1 MTRFASP
8 ERHAEPQPR
17 DVERPRPAGRAAAV
31 LALQRAAGNAAAR
44 RVLARDTPAVTKP
57 PNLDALLK
65 DAVTKEDWP
74 AATAILGRYPS
85 DSERRVALGRL
96 NGYAGMMIDDFLRS
110 PAGAPHRAL
119 MPVLKS
125 VLEPWMDRE
134 MPGYVKSGSWSS
146 VAILLYHYS
155 DSAVLGKLRDV
166 QRAGGAAALEQIG
179 WFAAL
184 TFDDDSALNRSLD
197 FLGVEQFTTMPE
209 SAPPVDSTTPYG
221 KPVSV
226 SGGDVTTFSDASL
239 LQLENGAL
247 KSESGS
253 FGFQYTGA
261 DALRTGWLQFISM
274 EAEKFDKSKNHR
286 GWVTSVK
293 TQFQGKPE
301 TFSWGTDK
309 SPVWYLDSATGNA
322 PFYGAEA
329 TKAVAGRSAGDSG
342 AHVSTVKEET
352 IFDRPTVDPAV
363 VAEAFKDHDVAK
375 LVVRLKFHDYLVR
388 GMDVLYEN
396 TMTVEFPI
404 TSASQDP
411 TAGRNNQP
419 GTGRPASALAAEH
432 YWALVAKYPK
442 WGFYAH
448 R

>member
-1 MTRFASP
+1 
-8 ERHAEPQPR
+8 
-17 DVERPRPAGRAAAV
+17 
-31 LALQRAAGNAAAR
+31 
-44 RVLARDTPAVTKP
+44 
-57 PNLDALLK
+57 
-65 DAVTKEDWP
+65 
-74 AATAILGRYPS
+74 
-85 DSERRVALGRL
+85 
-96 NGYAGMMIDDFLRS
+96 
-110 PAGAPHRAL
+110 
-119 MPVLKS
+119 
-125 VLEPWMDRE
+125 
-134 MPGYVKSGSWSS
+134 
-146 VAILLYHYS
+146 
-155 DSAVLGKLRDV
+155 VLGKLRDV

-197 FLGVEQFTTMPE
+197 FLRVEQFTTMPE

-226 SGGDVTTFSDASL
+226 SGGDVTTFSDVSL

-274 EAEKFDKSKNHR
+274 EAEKFDKSKNHL

-293 TQFQGKPE
+293 TQFQGKPDE
-301 TFSWGTDK
+301 FRWGTDE

-363 VAEAFKDHDVAK
+363 VTEAFKDHNVAK